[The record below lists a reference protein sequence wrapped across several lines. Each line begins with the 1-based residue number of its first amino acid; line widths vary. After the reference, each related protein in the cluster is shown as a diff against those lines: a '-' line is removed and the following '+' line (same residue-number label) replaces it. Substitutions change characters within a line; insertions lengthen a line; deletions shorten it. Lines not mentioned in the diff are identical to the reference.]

1 VTFQI
6 LTGAPGAGKTVV
18 LRGLELAGYGVVE
31 EAATDVIA
39 WRQANGCM
47 EPWKQP
53 DFVDAILDL
62 QIRRQTA
69 ADCQG
74 RSVYLDRS
82 PVCTLALCR
91 FLGLTPTERLNQ
103 ETAPDRL
110 RAFYRPQVLFVQGLG
125 FITPTSLLPRGK
137 FRLKKRLA
145 SKAFTARPMKT
156 LDLAFWKSLQRRP
169 PTVSNKCL
177 VNLEQRRISAT
188 CLLEDEVR
196 RGQNG
201 RALQQDLEFR
211 KAVAA

>member
-6 LTGAPGAGKTVV
+6 LTGAPGAGKTVL

-39 WRQANGCM
+39 WRQATGCM

-62 QIRRQTA
+62 QIRRQA
-69 ADCQG
+69 ASDCQG

-110 RAFYRPQVLFVQGLG
+110 RALYRPLVLFVRGLG
-125 FITPTSLLPRGK
+125 FITPTS
-137 FRLKKRLA
+137 A
-145 SKAFTARPMKT
+145 
-156 LDLAFWKSLQRRP
+156 
-169 PTVSNKCL
+169 
-177 VNLEQRRISAT
+177 RRISLEEAARFESIHRQT
-188 CLLEDEVR
+188 YEDLGFGLLEIP
-196 RGQNG
+196 
-201 RALQQDLEFR
+201 
-211 KAVAA
+211 AASAADRVKQVLAQS